1 MDWTP
6 RISYVHIGQ
15 YFYYYY
21 YYYACGISL
30 LAQFANSISAER
42 RKNSERSWLAEYG
55 EKDRT
60 GGGANGRANGVRRE
74 KSIEIAALSFV
85 YVDDRISP

>member
-21 YYYACGISL
+21 YYYYYYHACGISL

-42 RKNSERSWLAEYG
+42 RKTASEADSPSTVKKTEQ
-55 EKDRT
+55 E
-60 GGGANGRANGVRRE
+60 GAQTEELMAYIV
-74 KSIEIAALSFV
+74 KSRLK
-85 YVDDRISP
+85 